1 MLISLFTWIS
11 GFIVIIFSIRFML
24 DAMILGEM
32 INNPSNKNI
41 EKYEKIIPNILLKI
55 IVAGLWIIIALHL
68 LLFA

>member
-1 MLISLFTWIS
+1 MLSSLFTWIS

>member
-24 DAMILGEM
+24 DAMVLSER
-32 INNPSNKNI
+32 INNPSNINI

-55 IVAGLWIIIALHL
+55 VVAGLWIIIALHL

>member
-1 MLISLFTWIS
+1 MLISLFTWIA
-11 GFIVIIFSIRFML
+11 GFTVIIFSIRFIL

-32 INNPSNKNI
+32 INNPSNINI

-55 IVAGLWIIIALHL
+55 VVAGLWIIIALHL

>member
-11 GFIVIIFSIRFML
+11 GFIVIIFSIRFIL

-41 EKYEKIIPNILLKI
+41 EKYEKMIPNILLKI

>member
-1 MLISLFTWIS
+1 MLISLFTWIA

-32 INNPSNKNI
+32 INNPSNINI

-55 IVAGLWIIIALHL
+55 VVAGLWIIIALHL
-68 LLFA
+68 LLA

>member
-11 GFIVIIFSIRFML
+11 GFTVIIFSIRFIL

-55 IVAGLWIIIALHL
+55 VVAGLWIIIALHL

>member
-1 MLISLFTWIS
+1 MLSSLFTWIS

-24 DAMILGEM
+24 DSIILSEI
-32 INNPSNKNI
+32 INNPSNINI

-55 IVAGLWIIIALHL
+55 VVAGLWIIIALHL